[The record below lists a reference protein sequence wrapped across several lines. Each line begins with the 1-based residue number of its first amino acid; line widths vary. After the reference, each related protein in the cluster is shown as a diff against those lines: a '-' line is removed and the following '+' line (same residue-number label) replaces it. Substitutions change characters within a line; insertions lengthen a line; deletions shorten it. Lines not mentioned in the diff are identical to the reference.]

1 MARDVSIMVSARD
14 NYTAVIEKMLKT
26 QNQFKNDLKGLQGQL
41 DTLNKNKVTLKVDL
55 DKAKSELKE
64 AQKNFSLVA
73 DEASRLQLEAAQA
86 NYDNIKQNLDAV
98 TKAARDTQKEMNNL
112 AGTSSKVQNQL
123 TRGGEDSLL
132 GALSK
137 AGLMKMVGDSL
148 SNTANVMIGSAFGS
162 ETGTLISSVLG
173 GAASGAALGSMAA
186 PGIGTAIGAG
196 VGALAGAINGLTQ
209 AYQNQDEAYKSLVKD
224 TFTEITEG
232 RAASLAGGTATA
244 GRREIDQISFATLFG
259 SADKASGFLEQVRT
273 MAAATPFGY
282 DTLTNMS
289 KVLSTYGYA
298 ADQILPLLTKVGDA
312 GSALGMSQEDM
323 AWVATAIGRMNL
335 TNKTTMEYLN
345 PLIERGIPATTYLA
359 QALGKSNEEVQDM
372 VKKGLIPG
380 AEAAKIIADYMGYNF
395 AGSMAQMSQTYE
407 GLTSTIEDLNADMDA
422 AMGQGY
428 TETRKKGLEE
438 QIAYMEGSAGDKLKN
453 ANYLIGVWQ
462 ATLENEQEAALR
474 EAYDN
479 AFRQIEQERIE
490 KGTISEAR
498 MGQILAEAQAKAKAD
513 YLSDPQGAY
522 QTELAAQTTL
532 VQNVQDALVDDYYY
546 AGYSLGLE
554 FSKGRAAA
562 IARGASED
570 FAPTA
575 GSWYGS
581 KGYSSI
587 GGGHAFGLDR
597 VPYDGFFTM
606 LHEGERVLTAAEAR
620 RQDSGGMPQITIAG
634 TYYIREEADIQK
646 VATALAQE
654 LVQAGMSYTGATA

>member
-148 SNTANVMIGSAFGS
+148 SNTANVLIGSAFGN
-162 ETGTLISSVLG
+162 ETGNLISSILG
-173 GAASGAALGSMAA
+173 GTASGAALGSVAG
-186 PGIGTAIGAG
+186 PVGTAIGAG

-209 AYQNQDEAYKSLVKD
+209 TYQNQDEAYKSLVKD
-224 TFTEITEG
+224 TFTEIMEG
-232 RAASLAGGTATA
+232 RSASLASGAATA

-259 SADKASGFLEQVRT
+259 NADKATVFLEEVRK
-273 MAAATPFGY
+273 MAAETPFGY

-298 ADQILPLLTKVGDA
+298 AEQILPLLTKVGDA

-323 AWVATAIGRMNL
+323 AFVATAIGRMNL

-372 VKKGLIPG
+372 VRKGLIPG
-380 AEAAKIIADYMGYNF
+380 AEAAKIIAEYMGYNF

-438 QIAYMEGSAGDKLKN
+438 QIAYMEGAAGEKLKN

-462 ATLENEQEAALR
+462 ATLENQQEEALR
-474 EAYDN
+474 KAYDE
-479 AFRQIEQERIE
+479 AFKYIEDNGITNEAEMGRIL
-490 KGTISEAR
+490 G
-498 MGQILAEAQAKAKAD
+498 EAQAKAKAA
-513 YLSDPQGAY
+513 YISDPNGAY
-522 QTELAAQTTL
+522 QTELAAQMTL
-532 VQNVQDALVDDYYY
+532 VQNIQDALVDDYYN
-546 AGYSLGLE
+546 AGYSLGQK
-554 FSKGRAAA
+554 FSEGRAAA

-570 FAPTA
+570 FAPSKG

-581 KGYSSI
+581 QGYYSI

-597 VPYDGFFTM
+597 VPYDGFLTV

-620 RQDSGGMPQITIAG
+620 RQDANGSMPQVTISG
-634 TYYIREEADIQK
+634 NTFVVREEADIER
-646 VATALAQE
+646 VAVALMEQFAQ
-654 LVQAGMSYTGATA
+654 AAMSYTGSD

>member
-1 MARDVSIMVSARD
+1 MAQETSIVISIRD
-14 NYTAVIEKMLKT
+14 NYTTVVEKMLKV

-41 DTLNKNKVTLKVDL
+41 DTLDKTKVTLKVDL
-55 DKAKSELKE
+55 EKAKSELKK
-64 AQKNFSLVA
+64 AQKNFAAVS
-73 DEASRLQLEAAQA
+73 DEANRLQLEAAQA
-86 NYDNIKQNLDAV
+86 DYDNIKRNLDAV
-98 TKAARDTQKEMNNL
+98 TKATKETQKEFDKL
-112 AGTSSKVQNQL
+112 VGTSSKVENQL
-123 TRGGEDSLL
+123 SGSSSSLL
-132 GALSK
+132 KSLSQ
-137 AGLMKMVGDSL
+137 AGLIKMVGDSL
-148 SNTANVMIGSAFGS
+148 SNTANVLIGSAFGS

-209 AYQNQDEAYKSLVKD
+209 TYQNQDEAYKSLVKD
-224 TFTEITEG
+224 TFTEIIEG
-232 RAASLAGGTATA
+232 RSASLASGAATA

-259 SADKASGFLEQVRT
+259 SADKASGFLEQVRK
-273 MAAATPFGY
+273 MAAETPFGY

-323 AWVATAIGRMNL
+323 AFVATAIGRMNL

-372 VKKGLIPG
+372 VRKGLIPG

-395 AGSMAQMSQTYE
+395 AGSMAQMSATYE
-407 GLTSTIEDLNADMDA
+407 GLTSTIEDLNADIDA

-428 TETRKKGLEE
+428 ADTRKKGLEE
-438 QIAYMEGSAGDKLKN
+438 QIAYMEGASGEKLKN

-462 ATLENEQEAALR
+462 ATLENQQEEALR
-474 EAYDN
+474 KAYDE
-479 AFRQIEQERIE
+479 AFKYIEDNGITNEAEMGRIL
-490 KGTISEAR
+490 G
-498 MGQILAEAQAKAKAD
+498 EAQAKAKAA
-513 YLSDPQGAY
+513 YISDPNGAY
-522 QTELAAQTTL
+522 QTELAAQMTL
-532 VQNVQDALVDDYYY
+532 VQNIQDALVDDYYN
-546 AGYSLGLE
+546 AGYSLGQK
-554 FSKGRAAA
+554 FSEGRAAA

-570 FAPTA
+570 FAPSKG

-581 KGYSSI
+581 QGYYSI

-597 VPYDGFFTM
+597 VPYDGFLTV

-620 RQDSGGMPQITIAG
+620 RQDASGSMPQVTISG
-634 TYYIREEADIQK
+634 NTFVVREEADIER
-646 VATALAQE
+646 VAVALMEQFAQ
-654 LVQAGMSYTGATA
+654 AAMSYTGSD

>member
-98 TKAARDTQKEMNNL
+98 TKAARDTQKEMNSL

-372 VKKGLIPG
+372 VRKGLIPG

-395 AGSMAQMSQTYE
+395 AGSMAQMSATYE

-428 TETRKKGLEE
+428 TDRRKEGLEK
-438 QIAYMEGSAGDKLKN
+438 QIAFYEGASGDKLKEI
-453 ANYLIGVWQ
+453 NYAIGAYQ
-462 ATLENEQEAALR
+462 AELENTREQILR
-474 EAYDN
+474 EKYDE
-479 AFRQIEQERIE
+479 ALKEIEE
-490 KGTISEAR
+490 KGITDEAEKGR
-498 MGQILAEAQAKAKAD
+498 MLAEAQAAAKME
-513 YLSDPQGAY
+513 YLASDAY
-522 QTELAAQTTL
+522 NQEVQTQIALAQSI
-532 VQNVQDALVDDYYY
+532 QDDAYITEAWRN
-546 AGYSLGLE
+546 AGYTQGQI
-554 FSKGRAAA
+554 FSEGFAAA
-562 IARGASED
+562 AMRNLPDAVT
-570 FAPTA
+570 P

>member
-1 MARDVSIMVSARD
+1 MISARD

-41 DTLNKNKVTLKVDL
+41 DTLNRNKVTLKVDL

-148 SNTANVMIGSAFGS
+148 SNTANVLIGSAFGS

-209 AYQNQDEAYKSLVKD
+209 TYQNQDEAYKSLVKD
-224 TFTEITEG
+224 TFTEIMEG
-232 RAASLAGGTATA
+232 RSASLASGAATA

-259 SADKASGFLEQVRT
+259 SADKASGFLEQVRK
-273 MAAATPFGY
+273 MAAETPFGY

-323 AWVATAIGRMNL
+323 AFVATAIGRMNL

-372 VKKGLIPG
+372 VRKGLIPG

-428 TETRKKGLEE
+428 AETRKKGLEE
-438 QIAYMEGSAGDKLKN
+438 QIAYMEGASGEKLKN

-462 ATLENEQEAALR
+462 ATLENQQEEALR
-474 EAYDN
+474 KAYDE
-479 AFRQIEQERIE
+479 AFKYIEDNGITNEAEMGRIL
-490 KGTISEAR
+490 G
-498 MGQILAEAQAKAKAD
+498 EAQAKAKAA
-513 YLSDPQGAY
+513 YISDPNGAY

-532 VQNVQDALVDDYYY
+532 VQNIQDALVDDYYY

-570 FAPTA
+570 FAPSKG

-581 KGYSSI
+581 QGYYSI
-587 GGGHAFGLDR
+587 GGCAFGLAR
-597 VPYDGFFTM
+597 VPYDGFLTV